1 MAESIILELDFTGV
15 TPASGGLAVLNL
27 GWYKGAIGD
36 VKHFADT
43 NNGGPGRLAIYMDTA
58 DGRVRESFDLAK
70 GQPFLLALL
79 VSAGV
84 VKESPNKKVKIDFS
98 KLVGK
103 PVHFHYTP
111 PPPSSGAGDTQYA
124 KYRFVDATTF
134 DVEVKRERAKAAP
147 VAQAEQAPAV
157 QAQAAQAQTTT
168 VQGRKGTAPPAS
180 QAAPAEAAP
189 AENAGDDLDF
199 LS

>member
-1 MAESIILELDFTGV
+1 MADSIIMELDFTGV
-15 TPASGGLAVLNL
+15 TPASGGLAVLTL
-27 GWYKGAIGD
+27 GWHKGAIGD

-43 NNGGPGRLAIYMDTA
+43 NGGGPGRLAIYMDTA
-58 DGRVRESFDLAK
+58 EGRVRESFDLAK

-84 VKESPNKKVKIDFS
+84 VKESPNKKVKMDLS

-124 KYRFVDATTF
+124 KFRFVDTATF
-134 DVEVKRERAKAAP
+134 ENEIRSAKAKAQTAQVQAP
-147 VAQAEQAPAV
+147 AQEQAPV
-157 QAQAAQAQTTT
+157 QTTA
-168 VQGRKGTAPPAS
+168 VAGRKGTAQP
-180 QAAPAEAAP
+180 APAPTATEAAP
-189 AENAGDDLDF
+189 ADNAGDDLDF